1 MKTIL
6 SFIISVFIC
15 FSLQLSAQE
24 IPTNVNPNDLSNSQ
38 VKEAK
43 QALNNSGMPRE
54 AAIEVARMKGASEQ
68 QIQDMLKRMDE
79 LDEDRNQIND
89 TIIGKHSILEST
101 FEDNYLQDKPIKKA
115 TTPAST
121 TERFGAYLFNSTN
134 LTFEP
139 NPNIPTPK
147 NYILNIGDQVLI
159 SIWGNSQASYQ
170 LVVNRNGQ
178 LQIPDIGPIY
188 VAGLSFENA
197 EKRLIDKLSSIYANM
212 QGNTPNTFAQID
224 LGKMRSIKVNIIGEA
239 TTPGTYT
246 LPATA
251 CIFNALYLSGGPGTI
266 GSFRNIKLIR
276 NNKTIKTVDVYKYL
290 INGDLTENLP
300 LQDEDIIFIQT
311 TEKQVQVKG
320 EFKRNA
326 LFELKENEKLS
337 ELIKYA
343 GGYTDETYLYRMKIY
358 RKTQHGM
365 QIIDF
370 LQNEM
375 EGISIKNGDS
385 LIAEKILDIYK
396 NRVSINGSVYRPG
409 EYELTKDLKLSEL
422 IQKAD
427 SITPDAFFKGGHIL
441 RTNDDMTMK
450 LIPFTLKEIL
460 NGEKDFVLQKED
472 QVTVKS
478 HFQMKENETLT
489 ISGEVNKPGTFNFIE
504 NLTLRDAIYLSNGF
518 KEGADSSYIEVSRRL
533 GYEKESRLS
542 DTLRYTF
549 YFALPRDLSL
559 NKTATSFFLKP
570 YDRISVRR
578 SPGYRDPEEA
588 SILGEVKF
596 AGSYS
601 LNLKS
606 MRISDL
612 VVKAGGLTSE
622 AYPEGAYFQ
631 RKNDILDTE
640 IIGIDLNKI
649 LANSNTKDDL
659 YLMDGDILII
669 PKRLQTVKVSGNIL
683 NPLSLTYDPS
693 KSVKY
698 YVSRTGGFNEDTRK
712 SKIYVKYPNGTTAT
726 TKRFLGI
733 KSYPKVT
740 PGSEIVIPKK
750 PDKERPDQTAKWL
763 GIASTMSSLAIAI
776 SYLLK

>member
-1 MKTIL
+1 MKTTL
-6 SFIISVFIC
+6 SLIISVLIC
-15 FSLQLSAQE
+15 FSFQLSAQE
-24 IPTNVNPNDLSNSQ
+24 IPANVNPNDLSKSQ

-43 QALNNSGMPRE
+43 QALDNSGLSRE
-54 AAIEVARMKGASEQ
+54 AAIEMARMKGASEQ
-68 QIQDMLKRMDE
+68 QIQDMLKRMDGLE
-79 LDEDRNQIND
+79 GTQIQSFD
-89 TIIGKHSILEST
+89 TIVNTQNVLETRIGDDFAASRSKKTALDSIAPT
-101 FEDNYLQDKPIKKA
+101 Q
-115 TTPAST
+115 
-121 TERFGAYLFNSTN
+121 RFGAYLFNNVN

-139 NPNIPTPK
+139 SLNIPTPK
-147 NYILNIGDQVLI
+147 NYILNIGDQI
-159 SIWGNSQASYQ
+159 IINIWGNSQASYQ
-170 LVVNRNGQ
+170 LVVDRNGQ
-178 LQIPDIGPIY
+178 LQIPDIGPVY

-212 QGNTPNTFAQID
+212 QGDKPNTFAQID

-251 CIFNALYLSGGPGTI
+251 CLFNALYLSGGPGAI
-266 GSFRNIKLIR
+266 GSFRAIKLIR
-276 NNKTIKTVDVYKYL
+276 NNKTIKTVDIYKYL
-290 INGDLTENLP
+290 INGDLGENFP
-300 LQDEDIIFIQT
+300 LQDEDVIFIQT
-311 TEKQVQVKG
+311 SEKQVQVSG

-326 LFELKENEKLS
+326 LFELRENEKLP

-358 RKTQHGM
+358 RKTQEGRR
-365 QIIDF
+365 IIDF
-370 LQNEM
+370 LQSEI
-375 EGISIKNGDS
+375 EVISINNGDS
-385 LIAEKILDIYK
+385 LVAEKTLNLFK
-396 NRVSINGSVYRPG
+396 NRVKIDGSVYRPG

-427 SITPDAFFKGGHIL
+427 SITPDAFMKGGHIL
-441 RTNDDMTMK
+441 RADEDMTMK

-472 QVTVKS
+472 QVTIKS

-489 ISGEVNKPGTFNFIE
+489 ISGEVNKPGTFSFIE
-504 NLTLRDAIYLSNGF
+504 NLTLRDAIYLANGF

-559 NKTATSFFLKP
+559 DKTSTRFVLKP

-578 SPGYRDPEEA
+578 SPGYRNPEEA
-588 SILGEVKF
+588 SIQGEVKF
-596 AGSYS
+596 VGSYS

-612 VVKAGGLTSE
+612 IVKAGGLTAE

-631 RKNDILDTE
+631 RKNDVLGTE
-640 IIGIDLNKI
+640 IIGIELNKI
-649 LANSNTKDDL
+649 LANSNSKDDL
-659 YLMDGDILII
+659 FLMDGDILII
-669 PKRLQTVKVSGNIL
+669 PKKLQTVKVTGNIL
-683 NPLSLTYDPS
+683 NPLSMTYEPA

-712 SKIYVKYPNGTTAT
+712 SKIYVKYPNGTTAI
-726 TKRFLGI
+726 TKSFLGF
-733 KSYPKVT
+733 KSYPQVK
-740 PGSEIVIPKK
+740 PGSEIVIPQK
-750 PDKERPDQTAKWL
+750 PVKERSDQTAKWL
-763 GIASTMSSLAIAI
+763 GVASTMSSLAIAI